1 MTRLA
6 RRVAAHSWG
15 HLWCR
20 SLCESGS
27 VALQRRGPASQ
38 KSLRFGVGSGI
49 HTGVQV
55 SGPTCTGS
63 GPRGHAGLCH
73 RPGGQTISAT
83 VHKGPPRPPGQA
95 FPGGSEA
102 DCPLSPPRPVTQQ
115 ARLRRLGLWGSHP
128 GLPVHSAPLHRPSSS
143 STSSVPRHA
152 RGSDLALGLGMKP
165 KKHLDDRCAYRQ
177 ALPRPTGLDN
187 VPPGLFPHLLQ
198 ACYCWTSRTDRHPF
212 TPGPQAGHRRTVA
225 TPPSCPGV
233 LPETC
238 LRGPW

>member
-1 MTRLA
+1 MGTQQGKGVSPGVPAPQPEASCWLSTQPRGRSQDKPGFAEDPGGFSCPAPWPQLAQHTLPALVTATSGALCGPVPCSQASWERAQGDPPGLA

-38 KSLRFGVGSGI
+38 KPLRFGVGSGI

-83 VHKGPPRPPGQA
+83 VHKGPPRPPRQA

-102 DCPLSPPRPVTQQ
+102 DCPLSPPRTVT
-115 ARLRRLGLWGSHP
+115 
-128 GLPVHSAPLHRPSSS
+128 HRPAFA
-143 STSSVPRHA
+143 V
-152 RGSDLALGLGMKP
+152 
-165 KKHLDDRCAYRQ
+165 
-177 ALPRPTGLDN
+177 
-187 VPPGLFPHLLQ
+187 
-198 ACYCWTSRTDRHPF
+198 
-212 TPGPQAGHRRTVA
+212 
-225 TPPSCPGV
+225 
-233 LPETC
+233 
-238 LRGPW
+238 